1 MKSKLLLTFI
11 SSVFLISGCS
21 RNPVTGEKEISLIT
35 SSQEIALGVSEYS
48 YMQQA
53 EGGRLAD
60 EKLNAYV
67 QEVGRKLVEVS
78 DRKDL
83 PYEFV
88 VLNNSVPNAWSL
100 PGGKIGINR
109 GLLLELN
116 SEAELAAVLSH
127 EIVHSAARH
136 AAKHVERG
144 LLMTGGLIGLQ
155 ALMRDN
161 QYEDVAV
168 MAGAVGAG
176 LLSLKYSRMAEL
188 QADSFGIKYMAAA
201 GYDPQASVALQET
214 FLRLSDQESPLWIAG
229 LFATHPPTQERLTAN
244 QETSAKYSGGVWNE
258 KEYQEA
264 ISDLKKKKSAYEDLD
279 NGYAALK
286 RGDHTEA
293 LSFAEKGIA
302 RFPDEA
308 HLYNLKGKAML
319 LQDDFEGALKA
330 FDQAISLNPDYFD
343 FYLQRGLV
351 KEQMGQSGR
360 TDLEKS
366 LQLLPSAQGEYAL
379 GLIHLKQGRHTNA
392 IVHFQKAA
400 NHPSEIGEAARQQ
413 LSLLA
418 HQK

>member
-1 MKSKLLLTFI
+1 MKSKLLLTFV

-21 RNPVTGEKEISLIT
+21 RNPVTGEKEISLIS
-35 SSQEIALGVSEYS
+35 SSQEIALGVSEYG

-176 LLSLKYSRMAEL
+176 LISLKYSRMAEL

-214 FLRLSDQESPLWIAG
+214 FLRLSGQESTLWLAG
-229 LFATHPPTQERLTAN
+229 LFATHPPSQERLAAN
-244 QETSAKYSGGVWNE
+244 QETSAKYSGGAWNE

-264 ISDLKKKKSAYEDLD
+264 IADLKNRKSIYEDLD

-286 RGDHTEA
+286 RGDHSEA
-293 LSFAEKGIA
+293 LSYAEKGIA

-308 HLYNLKGKAML
+308 HLYNLKGKSLL

-366 LQLLPSAQGEYAL
+366 LQLLPSAKGEYAL

-392 IVHFQKAA
+392 IVHFTKAA
-400 NHPSEIGEAARQQ
+400 NHPSEIGDAAREQ
-413 LSLLA
+413 LALL
-418 HQK
+418 H

>member
-1 MKSKLLLTFI
+1 MLLTFV
-11 SSVFLISGCS
+11 SSVVLISGCS
-21 RNPVTGEKEISLIT
+21 RNPVTGDKEISLIS
-35 SSQEIALGVSEYS
+35 SSQEIALGVSEYG

-53 EGGRLAD
+53 EGGRLSD

-78 DRKDL
+78 DREDL

-116 SEAELAAVLSH
+116 SEAELAAVLAH

-136 AAKHVERG
+136 AAKHMERG
-144 LLMTGGLIGLQ
+144 LLMAGGVIGLQ

-176 LLSLKYSRMAEL
+176 LISLKYSRMAEL
-188 QADSFGIKYMAAA
+188 QADSYGIKYMAAA

-214 FLRLSDQESPLWIAG
+214 FLRLSDQGSPMWIAG
-229 LFATHPPTQERLTAN
+229 LFATHPPTQERLAAN
-244 QETSAKYSGGVWNE
+244 REASGSFSGGVWKE
-258 KEYQEA
+258 KEYAEA
-264 ISDLKKKKSAYEDLD
+264 LADLKKKKAGYEDLD

-286 RGDHTEA
+286 RGDHSEA
-293 LSFAEKGIA
+293 LSCAEKGIA
-302 RFPDEA
+302 RLPEEA
-308 HLYNLKGKAML
+308 HLYNLKGKAL
-319 LQDDFEGALKA
+319 LLKDDFEGALKA

-343 FYLQRGLV
+343 FYLQRGLL

-366 LQLLPSAQGEYAL
+366 LQLLPSAKGEYAL

-392 IVHFQKAA
+392 IVHFKKAA
-400 NHPSEIGEAARQQ
+400 NHPSKIGEAAREQ
-413 LSLLA
+413 LALL
-418 HQK
+418 H